1 MGFNEQPSTVSY
13 LDSHIDT
20 MLKAPELTGIR
31 TWYEGQL
38 ANLGEITVTPAPLTD
53 GDRWRRELTSA
64 GEVDKVDGA
73 FFTLQGQAITKYNP
87 DGSVSSGWTQP
98 GLLQKEG
105 EIEIPPPEGSRK
117 IKFSG
122 AIGII
127 KDANGNVLLTVAQE
141 PFAQTPKRALAR
153 TPFQTSSTKLQG
165 IVDGNRDLDPTLYDL
180 IASVATGK
188 SPSEIFQMGDVSL
201 FPLSYADANRI
212 AATNIGFVL
221 AVTDAKL
228 AKKLESDG
236 KNRWC
241 SIEEVKGLTKAGL
254 LNGLTATA
262 IFATS

>member
-98 GLLQKEG
+98 GLLQ
-105 EIEIPPPEGSRK
+105 
-117 IKFSG
+117 
-122 AIGII
+122 